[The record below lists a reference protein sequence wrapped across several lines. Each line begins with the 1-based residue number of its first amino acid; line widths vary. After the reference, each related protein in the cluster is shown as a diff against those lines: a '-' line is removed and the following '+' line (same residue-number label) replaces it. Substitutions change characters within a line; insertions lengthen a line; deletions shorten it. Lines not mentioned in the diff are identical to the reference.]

1 MKAIKLSKRQRIILY
16 WLAFALLLSSF
27 LAYGLT
33 FIDQHSFVIEGERYF
48 TLFDDAMISMRYAHN
63 LAEGHGLVWNAG
75 GERVEGFSNPLWVLV
90 MALAHMIT
98 IPYPHTSLA
107 IKLLALLLMA
117 SNLFAV
123 RKLASLFTDN
133 PFFQLLT
140 VFFTAFY
147 FPVNNWALLGME
159 VSLIVLLV
167 NLALISA
174 IQDLQHN
181 KASRRP
187 YVLLGVAT
195 LVRVDAAVILVAL
208 ALGLMLVD
216 RPRLRFHLQWAALS
230 LAIFVGGQT
239 LFRLIYYGE
248 LLPTTAVLKLSGI
261 STVLRASLGLRAFLD
276 FMVLFN
282 WALFLLPFIAVLF
295 QRKRGAGILL
305 LVIFMQVVYSI
316 YVGGDSWE
324 HIGGA
329 NRFIASV
336 MPLFFISFVLSL
348 ETISKKFQDRFSL
361 TGFRELGLG
370 LVVVAF
376 SVGALVNFNDMRLAD
391 GHLRW
396 TLQKKL
402 PLREGAERFTRVAIT
417 LDRFTQ
423 PDAKIAVVAAGAI
436 PYYSDLS
443 SIDLLGKN
451 DPLVAAGTM
460 RINSSLF
467 HIDNFRPGHN
477 KWDYEYS
484 IGQLKPDVIAQ
495 LWEDTE
501 KDFEP
506 FADLYTLYY
515 INDLPFYIH
524 NDSVLITRDAL
535 PEPHTN
541 Q

>member
-1 MKAIKLSKRQRIILY
+1 
-16 WLAFALLLSSF
+16 
-27 LAYGLT
+27 
-33 FIDQHSFVIEGERYF
+33 
-48 TLFDDAMISMRYAHN
+48 
-63 LAEGHGLVWNAG
+63 
-75 GERVEGFSNPLWVLV
+75 
-90 MALAHMIT
+90 MIT

-117 SNLFAV
+117 ANLFAV

-133 PFFQLLT
+133 PFFQLLA

-167 NLALISA
+167 NLALINA
-174 IQDLQHN
+174 IQGLQRR

-208 ALGLMLVD
+208 ALGLVLAD

-230 LAIFVGGQT
+230 LAIFAGGQT
-239 LFRLIYYGE
+239 LFRLIYFGE

-276 FMVLFN
+276 FVLLFN
-282 WALFLLPFIAVLF
+282 WVLFLLPFVVLPF
-295 QRKRGAGILL
+295 QRMKEAGILAMVIL
-305 LVIFMQVVYSI
+305 LQVAYSI

-348 ETISKKFQDRFSL
+348 ETISKKLKDRFSL
-361 TGFRELGLG
+361 TGFREFGFG

-396 TLQKKL
+396 TFQKKL
-402 PLREGAERFTRVAIT
+402 PLRDGAERFTRVGLALSRVVDPQAI
-417 LDRFTQ
+417 
-423 PDAKIAVVAAGAI
+423 IAVVTAGCV
-436 PYYSDLS
+436 PYYSDLE

-451 DPLVAAGTM
+451 DPIVAEGPM

-467 HIDNFRPGHN
+467 DIGNFRPGHN

-495 LWEDTE
+495 LWEETE
-501 KDFEP
+501 KDFAP
-506 FADLYTLYY
+506 FADQYTLYY
-515 INDLPFYIH
+515 INDLPFYVR
-524 NDSVLITRDAL
+524 NDSEQIIRDEL
-535 PEPHTN
+535 PEAHGN